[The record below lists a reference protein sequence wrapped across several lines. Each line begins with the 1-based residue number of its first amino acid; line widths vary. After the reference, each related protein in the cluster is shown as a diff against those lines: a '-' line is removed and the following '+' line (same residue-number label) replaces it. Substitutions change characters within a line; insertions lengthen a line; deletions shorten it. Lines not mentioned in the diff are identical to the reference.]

1 LTVQEIIGI
10 RQRVDAPRRRWFFSH
25 KADLTVWYDQDGA
38 VLGFQFAY
46 DKSFRESV
54 VVWRRGFGIG
64 EARVDDGEGQNPKQA
79 PVLVEKVRGDP
90 ALARE
95 AFLRE
100 AEKIPEDIVEL
111 VTSALGSARPAERGS
126 LF

>member
-1 LTVQEIIGI
+1 MQEIMGI

-25 KADLTVWYDQDGA
+25 KADLTVWYDPDGA

-46 DKSFRESV
+46 DKAFRESV
-54 VVWRRGFGIG
+54 VVWRRGFGLG
-64 EARVDDGEGQNPKQA
+64 AARADDGEDTRPKGS
-79 PVLVEKVRGDP
+79 PVIEKVRGNP
-90 ALARE
+90 EAAKE
-95 AFLRE
+95 AFVRE

-111 VTSALGSARPAERGS
+111 VLSALGAARAAERGS

>member
-1 LTVQEIIGI
+1 MQEIIGI

-25 KADLTVWYDQDGA
+25 KADLTVWYAPDET

-54 VVWRRGFGIG
+54 VVWRRGFGLG
-64 EARVDDGEGQNPKQA
+64 EARVDDGEETSPKQS
-79 PVLVEKVRGDP
+79 PVMTEKVRGDP
-90 ALARE
+90 EIARQ

-100 AEKIPEDIVEL
+100 AEKIPDDIVEL
-111 VTSALGSARPAERGS
+111 VTTALGSARPAERGS